1 MPYVS
6 RVLVYCISYNS
17 HTTMYAWKHTVFH
30 THPRLTHQERILW
43 ISPYKFR
50 DPTITSITD
59 LFRSNQVMFNNVNT
73 TNVVTNISD
82 EEQTFPPG
90 FYTMAEIIAMLNT
103 MTVTVLSI
111 FTKATDIRET
121 WIWKDKQPFYLL
133 CSMDRMWFISLE
145 IVK

>member
-1 MPYVS
+1 
-6 RVLVYCISYNS
+6 
-17 HTTMYAWKHTVFH
+17 
-30 THPRLTHQERILW
+30 
-43 ISPYKFR
+43 
-50 DPTITSITD
+50 
-59 LFRSNQVMFNNVNT
+59 MFNNVNT

-133 CSMDRMWFISLE
+133 CSMDRM
-145 IVK
+145 